1 MLYKSAKKIPD
12 ESREKLINTLAVLDG
27 FLHKTKWF
35 AGNDITIADFAILG
49 TITTVKVS
57 SQLPLIAVNMTHTEK
72 P

>member
-12 ESREKLINTLAVLDG
+12 ENREKLSNTFDILDG

-35 AGNDITIADFAILG
+35 AGDDITIADFAIVG

-57 SQLPLIAVNMTHTEK
+57 
-72 P
+72 